1 MVLGLTRS
9 SGCSLEAGAKSGS
22 IRRDHLNLFFWGYSV
37 STSLLERSLKVA
49 LLASASA
56 AILSSQALAQDA
68 PAPAPTPAETVGEE
82 EVVVTGSRIQRRD
95 FVATSP
101 IATVTGEQAV
111 QNADIT
117 LDTYLNTLPQANPA
131 GTSTSNNPGN
141 GGQSNINLR
150 GLGSNR
156 NLVLVDGR
164 RPMVSGTDQT
174 VDLNTIP
181 AALIERIEVI
191 TGGAGAT
198 YGADALA
205 GVVNIILK
213 KDFEGIDFRSNYTN
227 TSNWDGEEYSFS
239 GVVGGNFADGKGNA
253 VISLDR
259 SYREALTKGQ
269 REFARYATST
279 TGTNPTGGFI
289 HQSTNPIPQAAVDAL
304 FGQAS
309 YGSVAAGGALNNLLG
324 FNTDGSL
331 FSRGIFNSPIDVQ
344 NFRYAV
350 NSPAAPN
357 IRFFPDFYS
366 YNFDE
371 VNLLVLPFERKSL
384 AGKANYEIAPGIDV
398 WTQLTWTE
406 NKVAAG
412 ALAPTPIS
420 PTVYAPGTA
429 PSGLFA
435 TSSLVVAGGN
445 NRASGLIVPV
455 TNPFI
460 PADLATLLAARVGD
474 NPRLAGA
481 GATEA
486 FAINW
491 RSLPL
496 GLRQSNTE
504 QTVVQYMVGIDA
516 ELGAGWSAHA
526 YASEGTTEIDTLSTG
541 NFDITRGLQLLAA
554 ADGGASICAGGF
566 NPFGIN
572 GLSDE
577 CIDYLQ
583 VDASTST
590 EFTQQI
596 FQAYATGPIATLEA
610 GDVELVIGGEHRYF
624 EYNFNPGGLNS
635 PVAGFNT
642 ANAAA
647 GTNSFT
653 DFFSELLIP
662 VVADAEWAKR
672 FEISLGYRYSESQ
685 FIDEENGI
693 TGDTRSDSAYK
704 ADILWEVNDIA
715 LVRASYQR
723 AVRAPNFNEL
733 FSGGSSFPQFFDP
746 CSLGTN
752 ARNTG
757 GAAFDALCIATGVAN
772 YASFVAS
779 PGGQFPLSTSG
790 NTDLKP
796 ETADTWTFGVAL
808 SSPWEDDP
816 IFGNARMSI
825 DYYNIK
831 IEDVIATPDP
841 NLFVAE
847 CYNYFGTNPTFDP
860 NTLAC
865 QAVAES
871 RAGGGGQLL
880 GQLANPL
887 DPDGNFAGVNQGYVK
902 TSGIDVQYQMGF
914 DLEALGAGADSGS
927 IALNILLNYLI
938 SYEVQER
945 PGIPAIEYA
954 GTVSYF
960 GQGLGSSFP
969 EFKVTT
975 NIAYTI
981 GDFTFDTRIRYIDA
995 MSNRAGAQFEG
1006 ESFGGVPATYYIDLA
1021 AEYQLLENVGLRIG
1035 VNNVTDQDPRTYSPN
1050 VQSGTDPSTYDIYG
1064 RRYFA
1069 QTKIRF

>member
-1 MVLGLTRS
+1 M
-9 SGCSLEAGAKSGS
+9 EAGALARVNPERSAEPF
-22 IRRDHLNLFFWGYSV
+22 LWGYSV
-37 STSLLERSLKVA
+37 STTLLERSLKVA

-56 AILSSQALAQDA
+56 AILSSPAIAQDV
-68 PAPAPTPAETVGEE
+68 PAPVEAVGEE

-181 AALIERIEVI
+181 AALIERIEII

-239 GVVGGNFADGKGNA
+239 GLVGGNFADGKGNA

-259 SYREALTKGQ
+259 SYREAMTKGQ
-269 REFARYATST
+269 RAFARYATST

-289 HQSTNPIPQAAVDAL
+289 HQSTNPIDPAAVNAL

-309 YGSVAAGGALNNLLG
+309 YGSVAAGGALNTLLG
-324 FNTDGSL
+324 FNSDGTL
-331 FSRGIFNSPIDVQ
+331 FSRGIFNSPIDVE
-344 NFRYAV
+344 NFRYDI

-357 IRFFPDFYS
+357 INYFPDFYS

-384 AGKANYEIAPGIDV
+384 TAKANYEIASGIEV
-398 WTQLTWTE
+398 FAQASWTE
-406 NKVAAG
+406 NNVASG

-420 PTVYAPGTA
+420 PTIYAPGTA
-429 PSGLFA
+429 PNGLSA
-435 TSSLVVAGGN
+435 TSALVLAGGN

-460 PADLATLLAARVGD
+460 PADLATLLASRTGD

-504 QTVVQYMVGIDA
+504 QTVVQYLIGINA

-526 YASEGTTEIDTLSTG
+526 YASEGKTEIDVLATG

-577 CIDYLQ
+577 CIQYLQ
-583 VDASTST
+583 VDATTST

-596 FQAYATGPIATLEA
+596 FQAYATGPIATLAA
-610 GDVELVIGGEHRYF
+610 GDVEVVIGGEHRYF
-624 EYNFNPGGLNS
+624 EYNFNPGTLNS

-642 ANAAA
+642 ANPAR

-653 DFFSELLIP
+653 DFFAEVLIP

-672 FEISLGYRYSESQ
+672 LEFSLGYRYSESQ
-685 FIDEENGI
+685 FIDEFNGI
-693 TGDTRSDSAYK
+693 EGDTRSDSAYK
-704 ADILWEVNDIA
+704 IDMLWEVNDIA

-723 AVRAPNFNEL
+723 AVRAPNFDEL
-733 FSGGSSFPQFFDP
+733 FSGGSSFPQFYDP
-746 CSLGTN
+746 CSIGTA
-752 ARNTG
+752 ARTNG
-757 GAAFDALCIATGVAN
+757 GAAFDALCIGTGVSN

-779 PGGQFPLSTSG
+779 PGGQFPLATSG
-790 NTDLKP
+790 NTDLNP
-796 ETADTWTFGVAL
+796 ETADTWTLGVAF

-816 IFGNARMSI
+816 IFGNARLSI

-831 IEDVIATPDP
+831 IKDVIATPDP
-841 NLFVAE
+841 NLFVAN
-847 CYNYFGTNPTFDP
+847 CYNYFGNNPTLDP
-860 NTLAC
+860 NFFDC
-865 QAVAES
+865 QAVAGS

-880 GQLANPL
+880 GLVSNPL
-887 DPDGNFAGVNQGYVK
+887 DPSGNFEGINQGYVQ
-902 TSGIDVQYQMGF
+902 TDGIDVQFQMGF
-914 DLEALGAGADSGS
+914 DLEALGAGEDSGS
-927 IALNILLNYLI
+927 IALNILMNYLL

-945 PGIPAIEYA
+945 PGIPALDYA

-960 GQGLGSSFP
+960 GQGLGTSFP
-969 EFKVTT
+969 ELKITT
-975 NIAYTI
+975 NLAYTI
-981 GDFTFDTRIRYIDA
+981 GDLTLDTRIRYIDA
-995 MSNRAGAQFEG
+995 MANRASVQFPG
-1006 ESFGGVPATYYIDLA
+1006 ESFAGVPATYYIDLA
-1021 AEYQLLENVGLRIG
+1021 AEYQLIENVGLRIG
-1035 VNNVTDQDPRTYSPN
+1035 VNNVTDQDPRTYAPN